1 YKWVSE
7 RGSRSAAADVAFQRE
22 LVEFIRRKICS
33 PCHAGSSESR
43 TVNRSALME
52 IMEVLAFILRA
63 IEPIGASVWPARPAC
78 LSRTCRA
85 NRAHDFARV
94 FRVRLLCRV
103 VDTEALP
110 DRCGRCRALD
120 CSQGSAAA
128 ILLARFVWR
137 HLYGLCNKMPNT
149 SQHQRRLTATL
160 VLKPTCRRSPQLG
173 EYSIS
178 CIAAFLDLAHTA
190 TTPPP
195 PSPPPGQLVNDSTE
209 TEAAAQAGGAADSLQ
224 AG

>member
-1 YKWVSE
+1 MQQYRKCCTHPIGVSVYKWVSE
-7 RGSRSAAADVAFQRE
+7 RGSLSAAADVAFQRE

-52 IMEVLAFILRA
+52 NNGSPSIYSSRYRTN
-63 IEPIGASVWPARPAC
+63 GASVWPARPAC

-103 VDTEALP
+103 VDTEALR

-120 CSQGSAAA
+120 CSQDSGASEF
-128 ILLARFVWR
+128 LNLS
-137 HLYGLCNKMPNT
+137 
-149 SQHQRRLTATL
+149 SQHRATDTAVEFGVVTTDIHGNGRFT
-160 VLKPTCRRSPQLG
+160 VVVGP
-173 EYSIS
+173 
-178 CIAAFLDLAHTA
+178 IASGT
-190 TTPPP
+190 
-195 PSPPPGQLVNDSTE
+195 
-209 TEAAAQAGGAADSLQ
+209 
-224 AG
+224 

>member
-1 YKWVSE
+1 
-7 RGSRSAAADVAFQRE
+7 
-22 LVEFIRRKICS
+22 
-33 PCHAGSSESR
+33 
-43 TVNRSALME
+43 ME
-52 IMEVLAFILRA
+52 GLAFILRA

-137 HLYGLCNKMPNT
+137 HLYVRPLQQDAKYIDTLGMHTPEKWPT
-149 SQHQRRLTATL
+149 S
-160 VLKPTCRRSPQLG
+160 
-173 EYSIS
+173 
-178 CIAAFLDLAHTA
+178 
-190 TTPPP
+190 
-195 PSPPPGQLVNDSTE
+195 
-209 TEAAAQAGGAADSLQ
+209 
-224 AG
+224 

>member
-1 YKWVSE
+1 MQQYRKCCTHPIGVSVYKWVSE

-149 SQHQRRLTATL
+149 SILWECILERNGRPLRWNEWLRLQR
-160 VLKPTCRRSPQLG
+160 
-173 EYSIS
+173 
-178 CIAAFLDLAHTA
+178 LA
-190 TTPPP
+190 P
-195 PSPPPGQLVNDSTE
+195 
-209 TEAAAQAGGAADSLQ
+209 
-224 AG
+224 

>member
-1 YKWVSE
+1 MQQYRKCCTHPIGVSVYKWVSE

-103 VDTEALP
+103 VDTEALR

-120 CSQGSAAA
+120 CSQDSGASEF
-128 ILLARFVWR
+128 LNLS
-137 HLYGLCNKMPNT
+137 
-149 SQHQRRLTATL
+149 SQHRGPFLRTNVL
-160 VLKPTCRRSPQLG
+160 VKAEEVIR
-173 EYSIS
+173 I
-178 CIAAFLDLAHTA
+178 
-190 TTPPP
+190 
-195 PSPPPGQLVNDSTE
+195 VM
-209 TEAAAQAGGAADSLQ
+209 
-224 AG
+224 

>member
-1 YKWVSE
+1 MQCAPSPGMQQYRKCCTHPIGVSVYKWVSE

-43 TVNRSALME
+43 TVNRSAL
-52 IMEVLAFILRA
+52 IRKNDGSPSIYSSRYRTSWAVGLAST
-63 IEPIGASVWPARPAC
+63 PPAP

-85 NRAHDFARV
+85 NRAHDFAGV

-149 SQHQRRLTATL
+149 SILWECILERNGRPLRWNEWLRLQR
-160 VLKPTCRRSPQLG
+160 
-173 EYSIS
+173 
-178 CIAAFLDLAHTA
+178 LA
-190 TTPPP
+190 P
-195 PSPPPGQLVNDSTE
+195 
-209 TEAAAQAGGAADSLQ
+209 
-224 AG
+224 